1 MGLSGSI
8 AGPLFN
14 LMIGFSFSALKKL
27 YNNKS
32 IQIPLGINIKQTLI
46 LNVVVFFI
54 ILNSLRL
61 LIQAYLSDFKLSK
74 SISYFGFLIYTI
86 FFIFICYVT
95 FFLY

>member
-32 IQIPLGINIKQTLI
+32 IEISIGINFKQTLI
-46 LNVVVFFI
+46 LNVVVLFI
-54 ILNSLRL
+54 ILNSIRL
-61 LIQAYLSDFKLSK
+61 LIQAYLSDFKLNK
-74 SISYFGFLIYTI
+74 SISYLGFFIYAI
-86 FFIFICYVT
+86 FLIFICST
-95 FFLY
+95 ALIL